1 MATVSP
7 FRGILYSERFRTPEV
22 LAPPYDVIDS
32 QKRELLKKQHK
43 NNIVN
48 LILPD
53 SYDGANEL
61 LNQWFEQGVLAFDSN
76 CSFYTYT
83 ADFEFD
89 GEKKTL
95 RGIVA
100 ALKVEPFGKSVKPHE
115 KTLKGPK
122 IDRFNLIT
130 KTHAMFCPIMGLYDR
145 SPEIEGVIEEST
157 RAQAI
162 FDARFENINHRLFKI
177 HERDSI
183 ETIGQILKD
192 KELIIADGHH
202 RYETALMIKEFFN
215 NMGIKSGGFDYIMA
229 LLIDAEA
236 GGLVLSAIHRLIK
249 NLEDFD
255 SFFNKLKN
263 YFNISR
269 ENPENAD
276 FTMYYNGQFYYLKLK
291 EKKSTGLLESTNS
304 KLFEDYIYK
313 RILKLNDE
321 DIKNEKAAGYAH
333 TVEELKNA
341 VDRGVAKVGF
351 ILKPISFREL
361 VKIAQAGLT
370 VPQKSTY
377 FYPKIPSGLVG
388 YHFNSI
394 EGCEDV

>member
-1 MATVSP
+1 MATVNP
-7 FRGILYSERFRTPEV
+7 FKGILYNENYRAQKI
-22 LAPPYDVIDS
+22 LAPPYDVIDK
-32 QKRELLKKQHK
+32 QKRELLKRQSKY
-43 NNIVN
+43 NIVN

-53 SYDGANEL
+53 SYDGAKEL
-61 LNQWFEQGVLAFDSN
+61 LAQWFKEGVVRLDEE

-95 RGIVA
+95 KGIVV
-100 ALKVEPFGKSVKPHE
+100 ALKVEPFGKSIKPHE

-145 SPEIEGVIEEST
+145 STEIREVIEKST
-157 RAQAI
+157 GNQPI
-162 FDARFENINHRLFKI
+162 FDANFENINHRLFKI
-177 HERDSI
+177 NEKDSI
-183 ETIGQILKD
+183 QTIKSVLQE

-202 RYETALMIKEFFN
+202 RYETALMIKEHFN
-215 NMGIKSGGFDYIMA
+215 RLGIKRGGFDYIMA
-229 LLIDAEA
+229 LLVEAEG

-249 NLEDFD
+249 SIDNVDDFM
-255 SFFNKLKN
+255 NTLKTH
-263 YFNISR
+263 FHICEERPKES
-269 ENPENAD
+269 D
-276 FTMYYNGQFYYLKLK
+276 FTMYYSGKFYYLTLK
-291 EKKSTGLLESTNS
+291 EKKYGGLLESTNS
-304 KLFEDYIYK
+304 KLFENYVYK
-313 RILKLNDE
+313 KILKLSDE
-321 DIKNEKAAGYAH
+321 DIKNERIAGFAH

-341 VDRGVAKVGF
+341 VDSGEAKVGF
-351 ILKPISFREL
+351 ILKPISFKEL

-388 YHFNSI
+388 YHFDSI
-394 EGCEDV
+394 EGCENV

>member
-7 FRGILYSERFRTPEV
+7 FKGILYNEEYRTQEI
-22 LAPPYDVIDS
+22 LAPPYDVIDK
-32 QKRELLKKQHK
+32 QKRELLKRQSEY
-43 NNIVN
+43 NIVN
-48 LILPD
+48 IILPD
-53 SYDGANEL
+53 SYDGAKEL
-61 LNQWFEQGVLAFDSN
+61 LARWFKQGVLKLDEE

-89 GEKKTL
+89 GERKTL

-100 ALKVEPFGKSVKPHE
+100 ALRVEPFGKSIKPHE

-145 SPEIEGVIEEST
+145 SPEIESIIKKST
-157 RAQAI
+157 ENKAI
-162 FDARFENINHRLFKI
+162 FDANFENINHRLFKI
-177 HERDSI
+177 NQKDGI
-183 ETIGQILKD
+183 KTIKKILQE

-202 RYETALMIKEFFN
+202 RYETALMIKEHFN
-215 NMGIKSGGFDYIMA
+215 RLGIKRGGFDYIMA
-229 LLIDAEA
+229 LLVEAEG

-249 NLEDFD
+249 SLNDVDDFMH
-255 SFFNKLKN
+255 KLKT
-263 YFNISR
+263 YFHISKER
-269 ENPENAD
+269 PKEFD
-276 FTMYYNGQFYYLKLK
+276 FTMYYKGSLYYLTLK
-291 EKKSTGLLESTNS
+291 EKKSEGLLESTSS
-304 KLFEDYIYK
+304 KLFENYVYK
-313 RILKLNDE
+313 KILKLSDD
-321 DIKNEKAAGYAH
+321 DIKNERVAGFAH
-333 TVEELKNA
+333 TIEELKNS
-341 VDRGVAKVGF
+341 VDSGEAKVGF
-351 ILKPISFREL
+351 ILKPISFKEL

-388 YHFNSI
+388 YHFDSI